1 MTRTAVLLCVL
12 AAAFAGCASSPPAR
26 LVLLN
31 RATGSRHVGTVV
43 ASNREASMMA
53 SIEINGV
60 HFNGRFGP
68 SKEGSDVVNLLGSG
82 GDLLH
87 CVFHLDP
94 RTRTGTGECA
104 QTGAR
109 SFDATLSD

>member
-1 MTRTAVLLCVL
+1 MTRTAMLW
-12 AAAFAGCASSPPAR
+12 CALVSTLGACGTAPPAR

-43 ASNREASMMA
+43 ASSREA

-60 HFNGRFGP
+60 SFNGTFDP
-68 SKEGSDVVNLLGSG
+68 SGGDDVVNLLGSG

-87 CVFHLDP
+87 CVLHLDP
-94 RTRTGTGECA
+94 STHARIGECV
-104 QTGAR
+104 QTGSR
-109 SFDATLSD
+109 KFDTTLSD